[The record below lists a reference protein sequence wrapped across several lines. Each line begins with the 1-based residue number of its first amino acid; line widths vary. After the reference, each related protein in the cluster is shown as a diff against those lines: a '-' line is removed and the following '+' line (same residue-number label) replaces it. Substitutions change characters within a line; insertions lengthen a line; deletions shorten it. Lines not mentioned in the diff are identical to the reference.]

1 MSISDEVNTITDE
14 LLLFDDVMDKYEYI
28 IDIGKQLGHLDEKY
42 KTEFYRVQGCQSQV
56 WLHAYEK
63 EGLIYFEADSDALI
77 VKGLVQILI
86 RIYSGRSAKEILET
100 DTSLLKSLGL
110 SEIIS
115 SGRQNGIASM
125 LKRIYGFAKEVYND
139 R

>member
-1 MSISDEVNTITDE
+1 MSIAEEINSISDE

-28 IDIGKQLGHLDEKY
+28 IDIGKQLGQMDEKY
-42 KTEFYRVQGCQSQV
+42 KTEAYRVQGCQSQV
-56 WLHAYEK
+56 WLHAYEQ
-63 EGLIYFEADSDALI
+63 EGLVYFEADSDALI

-86 RIYSGRSAKEILET
+86 RIYSGRSAKEILGT

-125 LKRIYGFAKEVYND
+125 LKRIYSFAKEVNND

>member
-1 MSISDEVNTITDE
+1 MSIAEEINKVADE

-28 IDIGKQLGHLDEKY
+28 IDVGKQLGHLDEQY
-42 KTEFYRVQGCQSQV
+42 KTELYRVQGCQSQV
-56 WLHAYEK
+56 WLYAYEK
-63 EGLIYFEADSDALI
+63 EGLVYFEADSDALI

-86 RIYSGRSAKEILET
+86 RIYSARSAKEILQT

-125 LKRIYGFAKEVYND
+125 LKRIYSFAKEVNND

>member
-1 MSISDEVNTITDE
+1 MSIAEEINKIADE

-28 IDIGKQLGHLDEKY
+28 IDVGKQLGHLDEQY
-42 KTEFYRVQGCQSQV
+42 KTELYRVQGCQSQV
-56 WLHAYEK
+56 WLYAYEK
-63 EGLIYFEADSDALI
+63 EGLVYFEADSDALI

-86 RIYSGRSAKEILET
+86 RIYSARSAKEILQT

-125 LKRIYGFAKEVYND
+125 LKRIYSFAKEVNND